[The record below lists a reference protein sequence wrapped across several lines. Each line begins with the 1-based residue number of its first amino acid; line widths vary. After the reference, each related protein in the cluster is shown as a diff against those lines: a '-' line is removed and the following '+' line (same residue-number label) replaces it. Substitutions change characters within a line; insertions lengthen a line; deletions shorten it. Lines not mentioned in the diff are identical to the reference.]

1 VLSCR
6 VGTDS
11 FGADAYG
18 GDMSSRHNALHFV
31 GSVPLESGEAVLR
44 RLGGDLGEYLQ
55 RIPDGET
62 GERTKWIRVQQA
74 MLMRHPAI
82 EIDSTQAPL
91 PVKQSDGTVL
101 RHIDLVRLKLS
112 ADPGTVTF
120 DTGYERPAL
129 DSYAAFVRLRK
140 EGVIPR
146 HLRFQVTLATPMA
159 TGFMYVSPVGRDRY
173 LRAYERS
180 LLLDL
185 DAILAG
191 IPHRD
196 LSIQFDVCQEV
207 LMFEN
212 YFPVAEP
219 DYKARVFGQLGR
231 LARAVPADVDLGF
244 HLCYGSPG
252 DQPLVRLRDAG
263 VLTEIMNGIAAGV
276 LRRVDFIHVPVPK
289 EAGTAF
295 FEPLRDWQGSSETRL
310 YLGLLQEGDVSGNR
324 TRITAARSVVPDFGV
339 AAECGFGRRDP
350 SHVSAIL
357 ATHEQAARDV
367 EPLVGVGR
375 Q

>member
-1 VLSCR
+1 
-6 VGTDS
+6 
-11 FGADAYG
+11 
-18 GDMSSRHNALHFV
+18 
-31 GSVPLESGEAVLR
+31 
-44 RLGGDLGEYLQ
+44 
-55 RIPDGET
+55 
-62 GERTKWIRVQQA
+62 VQQA

-82 EIDSTQAPL
+82 EIDPTQAKL

-101 RHIDLVRLKLS
+101 RHIELVRLKPS
-112 ADPGTVTF
+112 ADPETVTF
-120 DTGYERPAL
+120 DTGYVRPAL
-129 DSYAAFVRLRK
+129 ESYAAFVRLRK

-146 HLRFQVTLATPMA
+146 HVRFQVTLATPMA

-180 LLLDL
+180 LLFDL
-185 DAILAG
+185 EGIVAG
-191 IPHRD
+191 IPRRD

-219 DYKARVFGQLGR
+219 DHKAKVFAQLGR
-231 LARAVPADVDLGF
+231 LADAVPGDVDLGF

-276 LRRVDFIHVPVPK
+276 PRRVDFIHVPVPK

-295 FEPLRDWQGSSETRL
+295 FEPLRDWEGSSDTRL
-310 YLGLLQEGDVSGNR
+310 YLGLLQEGDVLGNR
-324 TRITAARSVVPDFGV
+324 ARITAARSVVPDFGV

-357 ATHEQAARDV
+357 ATHGQAARDV
-367 EPLVGVGR
+367 EPLG
-375 Q
+375 